1 MDKYEKLFSL
11 AQSNWSEF
19 TVVTDQIPADNLDYE
34 RLLGFLESYDSRVR
48 DGARM
53 LLMKHFPDNLDY
65 EQLLGFLESYDSRVR
80 DGARMLLMKHFP
92 DKCPSTKGKDIL
104 ALFLK

>member
-19 TVVTDQIPADNLDYE
+19 TVVADQIPADNLDHE
-34 RLLGFLESYDSRVR
+34 RLLGFLESDV
-48 DGARM
+48 
-53 LLMKHFPDNLDY
+53 PD
-65 EQLLGFLESYDSRVR
+65 VR